1 MRKTAKKNKTMV
13 TFELP
18 AEAAGDQ
25 VVVVGD
31 FNEWSEVTNPM
42 KRRKDGSFSVTLSL
56 PTGRQWRFRY
66 LVDGRRWAN
75 DWTADSYEP
84 NSYGSEDSIVVT

>member
-42 KRRKDGSFSVTLSL
+42 KDASGGSAI
-56 PTGRQWRFRY
+56 W
-66 LVDGRRWAN
+66 
-75 DWTADSYEP
+75 
-84 NSYGSEDSIVVT
+84 